1 MGILFLVR
9 HAQASFLEQNYD
21 KLSALG
27 ETQARHLGEYWT
39 RRKIV
44 LIASA
49 PVPVSARK
57 TLSGS

>member
-27 ETQARHLGEYWT
+27 ERRHVISASIGRDAKSFLT
-39 RRKIV
+39 
-44 LIASA
+44 ASA
-49 PVPVSARK
+49 PLPSARK
-57 TLSGS
+57 TSSGS

>member
-27 ETQARHLGEYWT
+27 GRRHV
-39 RRKIV
+39 I
-44 LIASA
+44 S
-49 PVPVSARK
+49 VSIGLDAK
-57 TLSGS
+57 